1 VFSLLRSRDFR
12 LLWISQSASV
22 IGDALVVVAIGIY
35 VTRLTGRASDVGLV
49 LTAYSVPLVLFL
61 LIGGVLAD
69 RLPRQQVMVVS
80 DLVRAVLHGTLA
92 VLILTGDVR
101 IWEMVVIG
109 ALFGTAEAFFRPAYT
124 GLVPQTIGEADIQA
138 AQALG
143 GVSRELA
150 EFASPALATV
160 LVLGV
165 SPAAAFGLDA
175 LTFVVSAFLL
185 TKVRARP
192 RGIAGTRTTVLG
204 ELREGW
210 GAVRERAWVW
220 ATILAFS
227 VLILVSLGPFFVLG
241 AGVARHVYG
250 DVAVFG
256 WVSAAWGA
264 GTVSGAALG
273 ARIQPRRP
281 MLAGMIA
288 TLPWPLAT
296 GVYALGPPLVLLYL
310 AMAAAGVGSG
320 LFAVWW
326 ETALAQRI
334 PPHLLSRVSAWD
346 WMGSMALLPIGYLL
360 AGPMAGWLG
369 DTRVLEYGGAIGF
382 VAAALGLLPRSTRTL
397 RRLDDAAP
405 VPVPAGSMAMA
416 MASPLLGNGPRL

>member
-1 VFSLLRSRDFR
+1 MFSVLRSRDFR

-35 VTRLTGRASDVGLV
+35 VTRLTGRASDVGLI
-49 LTAYSVPLVLFL
+49 LAAYSLPLVVFL
-61 LIGGVLAD
+61 LLGGVLAD
-69 RLPRQQVMVVS
+69 RLPRQRVMVVS
-80 DLVRAVLHGTLA
+80 DVARALLHGALA
-92 VLILTGDVR
+92 ILILTGAVR
-101 IWEMVVIG
+101 IWQMVVIG

-124 GLVPQTIGEADIQA
+124 GLVPQTVADADIQA

-175 LTFVVSAFLL
+175 LTFALSALML
-185 TKVRARP
+185 TRVQARP
-192 RGIAGTRTTVLG
+192 RGIAGARTTVFG

-210 GAVRERAWVW
+210 GAVRARSWVW
-220 ATILAFS
+220 ATITAFS

-264 GTVSGAALG
+264 GTVSGAAFG
-273 ARIQPRRP
+273 SRIRPRRP
-281 MLAGMIA
+281 MLAGIIA
-288 TLPWPLAT
+288 TLPWPIAT
-296 GVYALGPPLVLLYL
+296 GLYALGPPLPVLYL
-310 AMAAAGVGSG
+310 SMALAGVGSG

-346 WMGSMALLPIGYLL
+346 WMGSLALLPVGYLL
-360 AGPMAGWLG
+360 AGPLAGWLG
-369 DTRVLEYGGAIGF
+369 DTRVLEYGGVIGT
-382 VAAALGLLPRSTRTL
+382 VAVAGGLLPHSTRTL
-397 RRLDDAAP
+397 RRIEDAEPAP
-405 VPVPAGSMAMA
+405 AVI
-416 MASPLLGNGPRL
+416 PLLPDIPPLEGASR